1 MINMIKKNYFTNL
14 KTQLKVQSYQSFEE
28 EKLIEDLEFLK
39 KDGKI
44 CYNQDVAS
52 FTWDGQV
59 SGVQIQLDE
68 SSIYEVDK
76 MKEKVRKSCL
86 LKDLEMIRV
95 NDKSTDY
102 SIIS

>member
-1 MINMIKKNYFTNL
+1 
-14 KTQLKVQSYQSFEE
+14 
-28 EKLIEDLEFLK
+28 
-39 KDGKI
+39 
-44 CYNQDVAS
+44 
-52 FTWDGQV
+52 
-59 SGVQIQLDE
+59 
-68 SSIYEVDK
+68 